1 MDTSQ
6 KLTPIHYRSCH
17 NQSYQ
22 RYENPETSNPTL
34 KRIEQIEKVLN
45 ENIVAV

>member
-1 MDTSQ
+1 MAN
-6 KLTPIHYRSCH
+6 LLHIPY
-17 NQSYQ
+17 QSYQ
-22 RYENPETSNPTL
+22 RYENPGTSNPTL